1 VSDRLKGCWVSFER
15 DMRAE
20 EAGPILGAIRAIRG
34 VGAAEVSVAGPDDWM
49 ARERVRSEVKARIH
63 ELYESI

>member
-1 VSDRLKGCWVSFER
+1 MSDRLKGCWVSFER

-34 VGAAEVSVAGPDDWM
+34 VAGAEASVAGADDRM
-49 ARERVRSEVKARIH
+49 ARDRVRSEVKARLF
-63 ELYESI
+63 ELYDSI